1 MPMLAVS
8 KRRAR
13 LALAG
18 CCLGLLAS
26 CGDGSPSPTPSPS
39 PAPTPSPSPAP
50 TPTPTPPGFDAPS
63 FYPTA
68 RLSGERALDLEAG
81 DFNGDGLL
89 DLLVNHFDSGAT
101 PEGRVVLLA
110 GGPAGTFAAPVV
122 VSGGDGRTGY
132 RVDSGDLNGDGR
144 LDFVVQFGQY
154 DQSLPPTSSTW
165 VKVQIGNGNG
175 TFAAPVYSQTQGQA
189 SDFALFD
196 VSGDGRLDLVTSK
209 RIFLPGAADAIYRVA
224 VSLQAADGTFAPEV
238 EYTIGA
244 EPAGLTLGDFNG
256 DNRADVAVTHTS
268 GVSILL
274 NNGSGGFGAATE
286 VALAG
291 GARVVAAGD
300 LNGDGRADLAVGRAQ
315 AATVTVILSAGNGT
329 FSAPQDLTVFGRPL
343 AIVIADLNRDGT
355 ADIMTTA
362 EESSPGA
369 SLLANNGSAQF
380 QVATRPFEIP
390 LTYGLVAADF
400 DRDGIRDVAAL
411 TDTQLMVALG
421 R

>member
-1 MPMLAVS
+1 
-8 KRRAR
+8 
-13 LALAG
+13 
-18 CCLGLLAS
+18 
-26 CGDGSPSPTPSPS
+26 
-39 PAPTPSPSPAP
+39 
-50 TPTPTPPGFDAPS
+50 
-63 FYPTA
+63 
-68 RLSGERALDLEAG
+68 
-81 DFNGDGLL
+81 
-89 DLLVNHFDSGAT
+89 
-101 PEGRVVLLA
+101 
-110 GGPAGTFAAPVV
+110 
-122 VSGGDGRTGY
+122 
-132 RVDSGDLNGDGR
+132 
-144 LDFVVQFGQY
+144 
-154 DQSLPPTSSTW
+154 
-165 VKVQIGNGNG
+165 VQIGNGNG
-175 TFAAPVYSQTQGQA
+175 TFAAPVYSQTRGQA

-209 RIFLPGAADAIYRVA
+209 RIFLPGAADAIYRIA

-411 TDTQLMVALG
+411 TDTQLMVTLG